1 MNPLNRNVLFSFT
14 TIPLLAI
21 SGVEMLNMAFLV
33 PKANF
38 YRNRNQK
45 FNEIVQDTSLQVARY
60 LTL

>member
-14 TIPLLAI
+14 TILLLAI
-21 SGVEMLNMAFLV
+21 SGVGTLNMAFLV
-33 PKANF
+33 LKANF